1 LTATDPN
8 GCSGSKA
15 YTIAICAQITL
26 SPAALPDGTVG
37 TAYSQTIS
45 ASGGAGGYTFS
56 VSSGALPSGL
66 ALASNTGVIS
76 GNPTTEGIFTF
87 EITATDSG
95 SCTGKKS
102 YTIKICNII
111 TLSPNSLPDGKV
123 SQAYSTTVSV
133 SGGIAPYT
141 YSIISGALP
150 NGLSLDV
157 ATGAISGTP
166 TTQGNFSFTL
176 KASDVN
182 QCTGSKPYT
191 ITITPASC
199 PTFTFSP
206 AALPAGTVNVTYNQ
220 TISVTGGTSPYTYSI
235 SSGNLP
241 NGITLSAG
249 GSLTGTPT
257 VVGNFNFTVKAV
269 DKNYCT
275 GTQNYSI
282 AINCGSITVGPATLP
297 DGYIGVAYNVQIS
310 VTGGVA
316 PYTYTVTSGSL
327 PGGMSLNTS
336 TGILSGTP
344 SSLGTFNFDV
354 TVKDSNL
361 CTGVKSYTLKILCG
375 TITISPTGL
384 PAGKVGT
391 PYSQTLIAT
400 GGIAPYTFSLKS
412 GSTLP
417 AGLSLN
423 PAGDI
428 TGTPTTAG
436 TTNFIIR
443 VDDANAC
450 FVEKQYS
457 LVISPATCPAI
468 TLSPATLPNGNVNVA
483 YNQTITATGGTAPY
497 QFTVTTGSLPPGLTL
512 TAGGVLS
519 GIPTTTG
526 TFNFTIQ
533 ATDSV
538 YCTGSK
544 AYSVVINQA
553 CPTITIAP
561 DKLPPAKVGT
571 AYSQTITATG
581 STATPITFALT
592 SGSLPPGLTL
602 NGTSGVLSGTPTT
615 AGTSNITI
623 TATDKNGCKGEK
635 AYTLAVC
642 STITLSPSSLPNGT
656 QGSAYSQTITAT
668 GSSATPFIFSV
679 TSGSLPSGITL
690 NPSTGVL
697 SGTPTSTGT
706 FTFTI
711 TATDTNGC
719 SGMISYTLTIVSGC
733 PTIVISPDTLPDGL
747 VSNSYSQT
755 ISASGGTAPY
765 TYAVTTGTLP
775 AGLTLS
781 SAGVLS
787 GTPTTAGTSNITI
800 TATDQNGCT
809 GSKQYSLTINVNP
822 PVITDIRKM
831 QDPFRLKILGYN
843 FHPGCVVKI
852 NEVVVESAY
861 KSPNKI
867 IVKKGG
873 VLKALL
879 PKGVAVQITVENTDD
894 GGVSEPR
901 TFVR

>member
-623 TATDKNGCKGEK
+623 TATDKNGCERRKSIHS
-635 AYTLAVC
+635 C
-642 STITLSPSSLPNGT
+642 SL
-656 QGSAYSQTITAT
+656 
-668 GSSATPFIFSV
+668 
-679 TSGSLPSGITL
+679 L
-690 NPSTGVL
+690 N
-697 SGTPTSTGT
+697 
-706 FTFTI
+706 
-711 TATDTNGC
+711 D
-719 SGMISYTLTIVSGC
+719 
-733 PTIVISPDTLPDGL
+733 
-747 VSNSYSQT
+747 
-755 ISASGGTAPY
+755 
-765 TYAVTTGTLP
+765 
-775 AGLTLS
+775 
-781 SAGVLS
+781 
-787 GTPTTAGTSNITI
+787 
-800 TATDQNGCT
+800 
-809 GSKQYSLTINVNP
+809 
-822 PVITDIRKM
+822 
-831 QDPFRLKILGYN
+831 
-843 FHPGCVVKI
+843 
-852 NEVVVESAY
+852 
-861 KSPNKI
+861 
-867 IVKKGG
+867 
-873 VLKALL
+873 
-879 PKGVAVQITVENTDD
+879 
-894 GGVSEPR
+894 
-901 TFVR
+901 